1 MSLSSHQMMW
11 IVPWLKS
18 FRCRPSQFLNH
29 CEEILAMFE
38 LRPHHLI
45 HTHWEFP
52 GPNPTGVAW
61 LHPSGR
67 CPVNP
72 NPSFDRTFLPY
83 TVATDLSITIHI
95 VGLRTAPVQKS
106 NLGTG
111 PTFLS
116 RSAGYIRW
124 HCYINWL
131 PFRIKHDCI
140 IFHSDLLQQFLFVFK
155 E

>member
-95 VGLRTAPVQKS
+95 VGLRTAPEFKIGNRTYLPQQVSGLRKMALLYQLIAIQNKTWLY
-106 NLGTG
+106 NLSLRFIATI
-111 PTFLS
+111 FV
-116 RSAGYIRW
+116 
-124 HCYINWL
+124 
-131 PFRIKHDCI
+131 CI
-140 IFHSDLLQQFLFVFK
+140 
-155 E
+155 